1 MWPATFVINVS
12 YAALIKHYSTA
23 VVPAR
28 VRKPKDKPAAEN
40 GVLQAYRWLLA
51 PLRHHQFFSLA
62 ELNEKLAKLVAELN
76 DKPMAAPREG
86 SRRSLFEAVER
97 GALKLLPIEPYVVGH
112 WAIGAIV
119 NVDYHVPVDRNFYSV
134 PYALVRKRV
143 DVFVTRS
150 AVQIFHRGE
159 RAASHVRHGGQN
171 HWATL
176 GEHMPRCATRRPRSA

>member
-62 ELNEKLAKLVAELN
+62 ELNDKLAKLVAELN
-76 DKPMAAPREG
+76 DKPMAVPRDG

-97 GALKLLPIEPYVVGH
+97 AALKALPTDPYVLGE
-112 WAIGAIV
+112 WTIGYTV
-119 NVDYHVPVDRNFYSV
+119 NVDYHIAFEWNFYSV
-134 PYALVRKRV
+134 PYRLLGAGVDPLLRPTTVR
-143 DVFVTRS
+143 
-150 AVQIFHRGE
+150 ILPLCRG
-159 RAASHVRHGGQN
+159 RAH
-171 HWATL
+171 
-176 GEHMPRCATRRPRSA
+176 